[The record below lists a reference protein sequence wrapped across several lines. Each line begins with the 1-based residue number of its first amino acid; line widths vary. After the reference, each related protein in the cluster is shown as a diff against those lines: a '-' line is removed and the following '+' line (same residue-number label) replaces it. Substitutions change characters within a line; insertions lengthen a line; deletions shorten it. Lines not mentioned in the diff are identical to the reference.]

1 MGFDKTKA
9 LNAAEKFLSQGKI
22 PSAIQEY
29 RKIVERDPAD
39 FAALNTLGDL
49 YARTK
54 NEKEAIGYFIRV
66 ADHYREQGF
75 ALKAIAMYKKISRL
89 APDAPG
95 VAQHLARLYEQQ
107 GLYVEARAQYM
118 TIADAA
124 TRDGRPVESLEA
136 LRRIAD
142 LDPRKVDI
150 RTRLAE
156 GYTREGM
163 KQEAADAY
171 AEAGELLLAAGKSR
185 DALDAYRHAH
195 QLAPASH
202 AVLHGL
208 VSASS
213 AVGAVAEAAQ
223 VIEQAVAKSPGDLE
237 LRAMLARAYVEAQDA
252 AAAERA
258 TDALVSAEH
267 TNYPLWFE
275 VARLY
280 IKQSAVADGVR
291 VLTRAVEPAL
301 TGKQERAVLA
311 LLEEALA
318 LDPEQIEALKLVLRI
333 RTWQRDDESM
343 RVTLERLADAARKHG
358 QAEEERRALEHL
370 VRLVPFDQ
378 GYHERLAQLGVE
390 ADAGDSRA
398 DLRTN
403 ARNEATQ
410 NFAPPAQSGA
420 GEAHSVVANAA
431 SFGATTHAASSFES
445 AAFESL
451 AEVHDTAA
459 FDLVSPSPE
468 DAAPQ
473 VDATTHARAFEFERN
488 SVAEVEGRERES
500 KERESAITSFDPSA
514 SFADLNAEFQNAHE
528 PAAPAAFE
536 FAFERNGFDEP
547 APQVADSFA
556 PDAAIAPDSAPCADE
571 ARLQS
576 LLRQELESVDFY
588 LEQGYSD
595 IARDTLD
602 MLERQYGAN
611 AETAVRRERLGAI
624 SQAPESPRAMEELHA
639 VDEHGESPVDL
650 SGVEYSHAERGA
662 RSAEEFR
669 IDVQAF
675 VVSAEEPARAADEFA
690 ASTTFLE
697 IGTEEIAA
705 EKIGTEEIAP
715 EGMAAQTSHRASA
728 ARAVDPQLASFFGE
742 FLDDETQEPAPSN
755 DSDFETHYNLGVAYK
770 EMCLWDEAIEQFQKA
785 FDLTA
790 PADGTPRYLECCNL
804 LGHCLAQKGIPRAAV
819 MWFKKALALPALTED
834 ESQALRYDL
843 ASAYEQAG
851 DIDRAIDTFSE
862 VYGVDVSY
870 RGVAERLRELQSR
883 AVTSDR

>member
-54 NEKEAIGYFIRV
+54 NEKEAIGYFLRV

-89 APDAPG
+89 APEAPG
-95 VAQHLARLYEQQ
+95 VTQHLARLYEQQ
-107 GLYVEARAQYM
+107 GLYVEARAQYLL
-118 TIADAA
+118 IADAA
-124 TRDGRPVESLEA
+124 TRAGRAVESLEA

-142 LDPRKVDI
+142 LDPKNVDI
-150 RTRLAE
+150 RARLAE

-163 KQEAADAY
+163 NQQAADAY
-171 AEAGELLLAAGKSR
+171 SEAGHLLLAAGKSQG
-185 DALDAYRHAH
+185 ALDAYKHAH
-195 QLAPASH
+195 KLAPSSH

-213 AVGAVAEAAQ
+213 AVGAVADAAR
-223 VIEQAVAKSPGDLE
+223 VIEQAVEKAPNDLE
-237 LRAMLARAYVEAQDA
+237 LRAMLARTYVEAEDA

-258 TDALVSAEH
+258 TDALVKAEH

-280 IKQSAVADGVR
+280 LKQSSVADGVR

-301 TGKQERAVLA
+301 TGKQERVVLE
-311 LLEEALA
+311 LLKDALA
-318 LDPEQIEALKLVLRI
+318 RDPEQIEALKLVLRI
-333 RTWQRDDESM
+333 RTWQRDDEGQ
-343 RVTLERLADAARKHG
+343 RVALEQLADAARRHA
-358 QAEEERRALEHL
+358 QTDEERRALEHL

-378 GYHERLAQLGVE
+378 SYHERLAHLGDSNAEVARADSRNDSRDE
-390 ADAGDSRA
+390 ASQRFAHSAQPVAIEANTFAAGD
-398 DLRTN
+398 
-403 ARNEATQ
+403 
-410 NFAPPAQSGA
+410 
-420 GEAHSVVANAA
+420 AH
-431 SFGATTHAASSFES
+431 FGATARGASSFES

-451 AEVHDTAA
+451 AEVQRDATA
-459 FDLVSPSPE
+459 FDVVSPSHDDVTPF
-468 DAAPQ
+468 DPA
-473 VDATTHARAFEFERN
+473 THARPVEFEWN
-488 SVAEVEGRERES
+488 SVTEGEARELDGDAG
-500 KERESAITSFDPSA
+500 ERVNTSFDPSA
-514 SFADLNAEFQNAHE
+514 SFADLNAEFQSADA
-528 PAAPAAFE
+528 PATAAAPVAFD
-536 FAFERNGFDEP
+536 FALERNGFDEP
-547 APQVADSFA
+547 APQVDSFA
-556 PDAAIAPDSAPCADE
+556 ADVVAPATAPRADE
-571 ARLQS
+571 GRLRS
-576 LLRQELESVDFY
+576 MLRQELESVDFY
-588 LEQGYSD
+588 LEQGYAD

-611 AETAVRRERLGAI
+611 AETAARRERLSAM
-624 SQAPESPRAMEELHA
+624 SNAPEPARVAEEFHV
-639 VDEHGESPVDL
+639 VDEHGESSVDL
-650 SGVEYSHAERGA
+650 GGVEYSHEERSA

-675 VVSAEEPARAADEFA
+675 VVSTEEPTREF
-690 ASTTFLE
+690 
-697 IGTEEIAA
+697 
-705 EKIGTEEIAP
+705 IAP
-715 EGMAAQTSHRASA
+715 ASEQIATAEGAVEEVAIETSRPVASA
-728 ARAVDPQLASFFGE
+728 RVVDPQVASFFGE
-742 FLDDETQEPAPSN
+742 FLDDEAGEPAPSN

-770 EMCLWDEAIEQFQKA
+770 EMCLWDEAVEQFQKA
-785 FDLTA
+785 FDLTG
-790 PADGTPRYLECCNL
+790 PADGTSRYLECCNL
-804 LGHCLAQKGIPRAAV
+804 LGHCLAQKGMPRAAV
-819 MWFKKALALPALTED
+819 IWFKRALALPTLSDD

-870 RGVAERLRELQSR
+870 RGVAGRLRELQSMK
-883 AVTSDR
+883 VVNS